1 MYFFLSGGQRKYIDT
16 MGIWCIFILH
26 MIKLANVVNEIIPF
40 DKAPAVK
47 AGLAKKYGSG
57 EMDAYTFGIEFE
69 YEPSSSE
76 EVDENKLR
84 LELENNSEVYGNY
97 SEWVEEQR
105 RDVNRRM
112 YNDVSRWDNS
122 YGPIDTDTYDSL
134 VSEPE
139 PRDFETDEEYDKAY
153 DQWKSSRDDVEYEYN
168 HWLRRD
174 FDDYRDDYISWIIRS
189 GEWERYVDRSSVAD
203 KSSIEDNVREA
214 MSYIQNNM
222 GENVQYGDSGKDVW
236 GVGPDG
242 ENIEI
247 RSKHLKQS
255 EFELVKQISDYVSE
269 QNVSGGTSAHVHI
282 GLPDDFDAFD
292 LLAITTLVDERAI
305 KNQVGPGRDLASWA
319 QLRDKLHNS
328 IVNKLIKT
336 PENQSTKEKSFVLSN
351 ERLFVLLSD
360 LGRYWGTNVAAMR
373 SKRTIEFRYL
383 GSQIASN
390 VVAFIKWI
398 QYYLLLPKV
407 AKSRNSVILK
417 QTIGIDS
424 QSVTA
429 IRQSGSVKFVLN
441 IGRYS
446 TPNLPAADLKKGTI
460 GVVSP
465 KIAQA
470 KKEKIAKISI

>member
-1 MYFFLSGGQRKYIDT
+1 M
-16 MGIWCIFILH
+16 
-26 MIKLANVVNEIIPF
+26 
-40 DKAPAVK
+40 
-47 AGLAKKYGSG
+47 
-57 EMDAYTFGIEFE
+57 
-69 YEPSSSE
+69 
-76 EVDENKLR
+76 
-84 LELENNSEVYGNY
+84 
-97 SEWVEEQR
+97 
-105 RDVNRRM
+105 
-112 YNDVSRWDNS
+112 
-122 YGPIDTDTYDSL
+122 
-134 VSEPE
+134 
-139 PRDFETDEEYDKAY
+139 
-153 DQWKSSRDDVEYEYN
+153 
-168 HWLRRD
+168 
-174 FDDYRDDYISWIIRS
+174 
-189 GEWERYVDRSSVAD
+189 
-203 KSSIEDNVREA
+203 
-214 MSYIQNNM
+214 
-222 GENVQYGDSGKDVW
+222 
-236 GVGPDG
+236 
-242 ENIEI
+242 
-247 RSKHLKQS
+247 
-255 EFELVKQISDYVSE
+255 
-269 QNVSGGTSAHVHI
+269 
-282 GLPDDFDAFD
+282 
-292 LLAITTLVDERAI
+292 
-305 KNQVGPGRDLASWA
+305 
-319 QLRDKLHNS
+319 HNS

-470 KKEKIAKISI
+470 KKEKIEKISI